1 MSQQAIKELF
11 FSFDKNDDGSISTEE
26 LDALFKSM
34 GMVLTKAERIEAM
47 HQLDTD
53 NTGKIEWA
61 EFKQFLLGA
70 V

>member
-47 HQLDTD
+47 PQLDTD

-61 EFKQFLLGA
+61 EFKQFLLDA